1 MSILTNDEILRYSRH
16 LKLPTFGI
24 EAQRKLKQSKVLL
37 IGAGGLGC
45 PIGLYLAAAGVGSL
59 VLVDDDVVEVHN
71 LQRQVAHNT
80 AAAGTAKVGSLKQRL
95 QELNPHV
102 EISTHDRRLDAEW
115 AMDVVVDCDLVID
128 GTDNF
133 ATRYLTADA
142 CYLAKKPL
150 VYGAIYQF
158 EGQVSLF
165 DPTGAGGCYRCLFPE
180 PPAPGQAP
188 SCDEAG
194 VLGVLPGTIGLM
206 MANEA
211 IKHLCKVGDTL
222 AGYLLMYDALTPS
235 MRRLKLSRDSACK
248 LCGDQPSITRAE
260 APVVVC
266 AVPVPEAPVP
276 EVSVQEAQAAMAEGA
291 RFVDVRGPHEYAI
304 CHVGGATLLPLPS
317 LDADSV
323 AALQRDQ
330 PLVVYC
336 HKGVRSRKATA
347 RLQALGFEKVVSMRG
362 GIDAWANEIEP
373 TMARY

>member
-1 MSILTNDEILRYSRH
+1 MSTLSNDEILRYSRH
-16 LKLPTFGI
+16 LKLPAFGI
-24 EAQRKLKQSKVLL
+24 DAQRKLKQSKVLL

-71 LQRQVAHNT
+71 LQRQVAHTT
-80 AAAGTAKVGSLKQRL
+80 AAAGTAKVGSLQRRL

-102 EISTHDRRLDAEW
+102 AVSTHNRRLDAEW
-115 AMDVVVDCDLVID
+115 VMDVVADCDLVID

-142 CYLAKKPL
+142 CHLARKPL

-158 EGQVSLF
+158 EGQVSVF
-165 DPTGAGGCYRCLFPE
+165 DPAGAGGCYRCLFPE

-211 IKHLCKVGDTL
+211 IKHLCDIGDTL

-235 MRRLKLSRDSACK
+235 MRRLKLSRDPGCK
-248 LCGDQPSITRAE
+248 LCGDSPSITRAE

-266 AVPVPEAPVP
+266 AAPVAEVPVPEM
-276 EVSVQEAQAAMAEGA
+276 SVQEAQAALAAGA
-291 RFVDVRGPHEYAI
+291 LFVDVRGPHEYAI
-304 CHVGGATLLPLPS
+304 CHVAGATLLPLPS
-317 LDADSV
+317 LNADS
-323 AALQRDQ
+323 AAQLKRDQ

-347 RLQALGFEKVVSMRG
+347 QLRALGFDQAISMRG
-362 GIDAWANEIEP
+362 GIDAWAEAIEP

>member
-1 MSILTNDEILRYSRH
+1 MSILSNDEILRYSRH
-16 LKLPTFGI
+16 LKLPAFGI

-71 LQRQVAHNT
+71 LQRQVAHDT
-80 AAAGTAKVGSLKQRL
+80 AAAGTAKVDSLQQRL
-95 QELNPHV
+95 QALNPHV
-102 EISTHDRRLDAEW
+102 TMETHNRRLDADW
-115 AMDVVVDCDLVID
+115 VMTVVNDCDLVID

-142 CYLAKKPL
+142 CHLAGKPL

-165 DPTGAGGCYRCLFPE
+165 DPDGAGGCYRCLFPE
-180 PPAPGQAP
+180 PPAAGQAP

-211 IKHLCKVGDTL
+211 IKHLCGVGDTL

-235 MRRLKLSRDSACK
+235 MRRLKLSRDPACK
-248 LCGDQPSITRAE
+248 LCGDHPSIKRAA

-266 AVPVPEAPVP
+266 AAPAAETPVP
-276 EVSVQEAQAAMAEGA
+276 EVSVQEAQAALAKGA
-291 RFVDVRGPHEYAI
+291 LFVDVRGPHEYAI
-304 CHVGGATLLPLPS
+304 CHVKGATLLPLPE
-317 LDADSV
+317 LDAHGT
-323 AALQRDQ
+323 ATLQRDQ

-347 RLQALGFEKVVSMRG
+347 ALQTMGFEKAVSMRG
-362 GIDAWANEIEP
+362 GIDAWAVEIDP